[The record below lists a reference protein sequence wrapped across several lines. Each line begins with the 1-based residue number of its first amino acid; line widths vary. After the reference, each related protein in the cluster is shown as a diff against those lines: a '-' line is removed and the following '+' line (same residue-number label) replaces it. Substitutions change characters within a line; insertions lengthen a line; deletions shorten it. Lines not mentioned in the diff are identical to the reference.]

1 MAASEHVRH
10 ALHRH
15 QIAIKRDKGAEVV
28 LVAQEEHGVAVRNQ
42 QEQEKVEPDDE
53 QHHRMMITCS
63 LYLYSLHIKTNIICA
78 ELLYSRK
85 VHFP

>member
-15 QIAIKRDKGAEVV
+15 QITIKGDKGAKVV
-28 LVAQEEHGVAVRNQ
+28 VVAQEEHGVAVRNQ
-42 QEQEKVEPDDE
+42 QEQEKIEPDDE
-53 QHHRMMITCS
+53 QHHRMMIHAVCTYTHFTS
-63 LYLYSLHIKTNIICA
+63 RTNIICA